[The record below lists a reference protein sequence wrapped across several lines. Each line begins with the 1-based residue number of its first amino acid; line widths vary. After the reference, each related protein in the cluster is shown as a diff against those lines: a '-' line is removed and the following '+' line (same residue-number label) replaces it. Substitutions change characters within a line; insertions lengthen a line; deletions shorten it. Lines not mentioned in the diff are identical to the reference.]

1 MTQYNKSRNLSLT
14 ALITTNQEFFGAQ
27 RQDDGAI
34 VIRTSSV
41 ENNRT
46 LTTYRTNPSGSRLEV
61 INAGKPNFDPRKRPY
76 YKIPV
81 QQREATWGK
90 VFPQISGKTMYI
102 APGKALY
109 NSEGE
114 LQGVWMASLNL
125 SMVGNYALIKIRIS
139 RVV

>member
-1 MTQYNKSRNLSLT
+1 M
-14 ALITTNQEFFGAQ
+14 ITTNQEFFGAE

-34 VIRTSSV
+34 AIRTSDV
-41 ENNRT
+41 ENNRA
-46 LTTYRTNPSGSRLEV
+46 LRTYRTNSRGSLLEV

-81 QQREATWGK
+81 PQREATWGK
-90 VFPQISGKTMYI
+90 VFPHVTGKTMYI
-102 APGKALY
+102 APGKPIY
-109 NSEGE
+109 NWAGD